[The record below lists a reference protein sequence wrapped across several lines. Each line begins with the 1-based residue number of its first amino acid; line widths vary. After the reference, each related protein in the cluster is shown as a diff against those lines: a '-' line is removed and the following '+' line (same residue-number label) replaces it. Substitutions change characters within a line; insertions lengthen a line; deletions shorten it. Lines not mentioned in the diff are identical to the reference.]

1 MKQSNYELTKRR
13 MQGHFLDF
21 DQNTMIRRFGLQHD
35 AEYLYIRF
43 VGRLYRIDRK
53 TGRVQWSWDDFCHG
67 IDGSFHEAMSIYD
80 LLCCSKEGCRLS
92 GEFGTLRGSIAG
104 GPGGELF
111 SPQAGVFQGR
121 TRERQRACQ
130 ALGGVAEGKG
140 DVAYCLPVFDC
151 LPVRLSFWEAD
162 EDFPPSLQF
171 QWDRNTTD
179 FIHFETTFY
188 VTSHLLARIQELMGL
203 GRGVEKI

>member
-53 TGRVQWSWDDFCHG
+53 TGRVQWSWDDFAMELTGASTRPCPFMTFCAAPRRDAG
-67 IDGSFHEAMSIYD
+67 CLRIWDFLGFH
-80 LLCCSKEGCRLS
+80 CRGTGRGVVLS
-92 GEFGTLRGSIAG
+92 
-104 GPGGELF
+104 PGRRV
-111 SPQAGVFQGR
+111 PGR
-121 TRERQRACQ
+121 TRSSSVPARPRWC
-130 ALGGVAEGKG
+130 GGGEG

-151 LPVRLSFWEAD
+151 LPGFACPFGRLMRIFHHRCNFNGIGTPRTSSILRQ
-162 EDFPPSLQF
+162 PS
-171 QWDRNTTD
+171 
-179 FIHFETTFY
+179 
-188 VTSHLLARIQELMGL
+188 M
-203 GRGVEKI
+203 

>member
-53 TGRVQWSWDDFCHG
+53 TGRVQWSWDDFAMELTGASTRPCPFMTFCAAPRRDAG
-67 IDGSFHEAMSIYD
+67 CLRIWDFVGFH
-80 LLCCSKEGCRLS
+80 CR
-92 GEFGTLRGSIAG
+92 GTGR
-104 GPGGELF
+104 ELF
-111 SPQAGVFQGR
+111 SPQAGVFQEGPGSSSVPLPG
-121 TRERQRACQ
+121 
-130 ALGGVAEGKG
+130 LGGVAEGKG
-140 DVAYCLPVFDC
+140 MWRIACQYSTVCRF
-151 LPVRLSFWEAD
+151 RLSFWEAD

-188 VTSHLLARIQELMGL
+188 VTSIFWHGFRS
-203 GRGVEKI
+203 

>member
-1 MKQSNYELTKRR
+1 MKQSNYELTKER
-13 MQGHFLDF
+13 MERHFLDF
-21 DQNTMIRRFGLQHD
+21 DQNTMIRRFDLRHD

-43 VGRLYRIDRK
+43 VGRLYRIHRE
-53 TGRVQWSWDDFCHG
+53 TGRVQGSEDGFCHST
-67 IDGSFHEAMSIYD
+67 DGTFNEAMSIYD
-80 LLCCSKEGCRLS
+80 LLCCSKEGCCLS

-111 SPQAGVFQGR
+111 TPHAARFQGK
-121 TRERQRACQ
+121 TQALRQACET
-130 ALGGVAEGKG
+130 LGGVEAGKG
-140 DVAYCLPVFDC
+140 DVAFCLPVFDC
-151 LPVRLSFWEAD
+151 LPVRLAFWEAD

-188 VTSHLLARIQELMGL
+188 VTSHLLGRIEELMGEA
-203 GRGVEKI
+203 R

>member
-1 MKQSNYELTKRR
+1 MKQSNYELMKER
-13 MQGHFLDF
+13 MQGHFLEF
-21 DQNTMIRRFGLQHD
+21 DQNAMIQRFGLQHD
-35 AEYLYIRF
+35 TGYLYIRF

-53 TGRVQWSWDDFCHG
+53 TGRVQWSEDGFCHG
-67 IDGSFHEAMSIYD
+67 MDGNFNEAMSIYD

-92 GEFGTLRGSIAG
+92 GEFGVLRGSIAG

-111 SPQAGVFQGR
+111 SPQAGGFQGK
-121 TRERQRACQ
+121 TQALCSACQ

-140 DVAYCLPVFDC
+140 DVAYRLPVFDC

-162 EDFPPSLQF
+162 EDFPPALQF

-188 VTSHLLARIQELMGL
+188 VISHLLTRIRERMELT
-203 GRGVEKI
+203 RRAEKT

>member
-121 TRERQRACQ
+121 TRELQRACQ

-140 DVAYCLPVFDC
+140 DVA
-151 LPVRLSFWEAD
+151 
-162 EDFPPSLQF
+162 
-171 QWDRNTTD
+171 
-179 FIHFETTFY
+179 
-188 VTSHLLARIQELMGL
+188 
-203 GRGVEKI
+203 

>member
-1 MKQSNYELTKRR
+1 M
-13 MQGHFLDF
+13 
-21 DQNTMIRRFGLQHD
+21 
-35 AEYLYIRF
+35 
-43 VGRLYRIDRK
+43 
-53 TGRVQWSWDDFCHG
+53 
-67 IDGSFHEAMSIYD
+67 
-80 LLCCSKEGCRLS
+80 
-92 GEFGTLRGSIAG
+92 
-104 GPGGELF
+104 
-111 SPQAGVFQGR
+111 
-121 TRERQRACQ
+121 
-130 ALGGVAEGKG
+130 AEGKG

-203 GRGVEKI
+203 GRAVEKI

>member
-80 LLCCSKEGCRLS
+80 LLCCSKEGCQRRREKRQLIRRIE
-92 GEFGTLRGSIAG
+92 GNF
-104 GPGGELF
+104 LF
-111 SPQAGVFQGR
+111 VYHIQ
-121 TRERQRACQ
+121 QRRDQ
-130 ALGGVAEGKG
+130 LGQTNVAENLIFALSDLLCKQFAGFLTG
-140 DVAYCLPVFDC
+140 
-151 LPVRLSFWEAD
+151 RLV
-162 EDFPPSLQF
+162 PNLG
-171 QWDRNTTD
+171 
-179 FIHFETTFY
+179 
-188 VTSHLLARIQELMGL
+188 TS
-203 GRGVEKI
+203 

>member
-121 TRERQRACQ
+121 TRELPGLRWCGGGEGGCGVLPASIRLFAGSPVL
-130 ALGGVAEGKG
+130 LGG
-140 DVAYCLPVFDC
+140 
-151 LPVRLSFWEAD
+151 
-162 EDFPPSLQF
+162 
-171 QWDRNTTD
+171 
-179 FIHFETTFY
+179 
-188 VTSHLLARIQELMGL
+188 
-203 GRGVEKI
+203 